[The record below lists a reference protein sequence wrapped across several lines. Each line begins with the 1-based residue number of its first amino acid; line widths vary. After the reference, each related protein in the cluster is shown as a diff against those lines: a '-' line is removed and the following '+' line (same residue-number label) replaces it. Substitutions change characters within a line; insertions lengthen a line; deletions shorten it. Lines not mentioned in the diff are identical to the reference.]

1 MIIYVKPTARSSH
14 SHFRYRSHISCFCGI
29 LGLVIGLFCDPGWY
43 SYFFIFTLHM
53 EHLFSSD
60 IIFSFFSFPLT
71 DAGDFRHGCA
81 GAGDE
86 VYRSPDPGE
95 TDLSFPAEQQP
106 ALRQEQPPHQ
116 HVPLR
121 PQRPKGTDV
130 RGAIHSPI
138 LTFIHVHSS

>member
-1 MIIYVKPTARSSH
+1 
-14 SHFRYRSHISCFCGI
+14 
-29 LGLVIGLFCDPGWY
+29 
-43 SYFFIFTLHM
+43 M
-53 EHLFSSD
+53 ETLFSFD
-60 IIFSFFSFPLT
+60 IIFSFYALFLSR

-81 GAGDE
+81 RAGDE
-86 VYRSPDPGE
+86 IYRSANPGE
-95 TDLSFPAEQQP
+95 TDLSFPTEQQP

-116 HVPLR
+116 HIPLR